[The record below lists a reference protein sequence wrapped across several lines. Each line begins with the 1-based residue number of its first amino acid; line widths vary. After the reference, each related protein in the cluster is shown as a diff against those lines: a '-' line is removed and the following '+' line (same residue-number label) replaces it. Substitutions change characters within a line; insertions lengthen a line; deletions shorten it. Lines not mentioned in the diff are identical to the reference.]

1 MVSGNIEKRGCSY
14 CVAARQTS
22 QKQGFVSGHRFSAAA
37 SAVNL
42 DVPSGA
48 AHRKAA
54 GSLALSSAAINLAT
68 LLIIVFTASSCLLAQ
83 THTTVRHYKERVD
96 DTPPEI
102 AQAENAIQKNDFASA
117 ETLLKKA
124 LDKDAGNKQPW
135 AYQAWFDLGFVLNRL
150 NRTDES
156 IAAYRKSVA
165 AKPDVFES
173 NLNLGLML
181 DRANNPDAEQF
192 LLAAATLK
200 PTAHVEQGQA
210 RAWLALAH
218 LLENKRPNEALAAYV
233 KAEELT
239 PKDPEPHLSAGQLL
253 ERQKEF
259 SDAEAEYKQ
268 ALTLDPHSTDAAVG
282 LTNIYMKSNRLGDA
296 EPLLRRLATARPNEA
311 VVHLQL
317 GRVLAAENKKDDAVV
332 ELQTALKLAP
342 TDADAQREIADL
354 YANAGKNDLAEAAYR
369 PLLATRANDPELH
382 RSLGQALLRQK
393 KFSEAQQ
400 EFLTALHLKRDWP
413 DIYVDLAFAA
423 SENKN
428 YELTVRALNG
438 REMLKAE
445 MPPVCFFLRASAYD
459 HLDDKKNAA
468 VDYHHFLDVAGGK
481 YPDQE
486 WQATHRLIAIEP
498 KKR

>member
-1 MVSGNIEKRGCSY
+1 MVANNIEKDRCNTRP
-14 CVAARQTS
+14 AARAT
-22 QKQGFVSGHRFSAAA
+22 FDP
-37 SAVNL
+37 AV
-42 DVPSGA
+42 
-48 AHRKAA
+48 
-54 GSLALSSAAINLAT
+54 
-68 LLIIVFTASSCLLAQ
+68 LLVLTIAFCSCLLAQ

-102 AQAENAIQKNDFASA
+102 AQAEDAIQKNDFTSA

-124 LDKDAGNKQPW
+124 LDKDTDSKQPW

-192 LLAAATLK
+192 LLAATTLK
-200 PTAHVEQGQA
+200 PSARVEEGQA

-218 LLENKRPNEALAAYV
+218 LLENKKPNQALAAYV
-233 KAEELT
+233 KAEDLT
-239 PKDPEPHLSAGQLL
+239 PKDPEPHLAAGQLL

-268 ALTLDPHSTDAAVG
+268 ALALDPHSTDAAVG
-282 LTNIYMKSNRLGDA
+282 LTNIYMKSNRLSDA
-296 EPLLRRLATARPNEA
+296 EPLLRRLAAARPNDA
-311 VVHLQL
+311 IIHLQL
-317 GRVLAAENKKDDAVV
+317 GRVLAAENKKDDAVA
-332 ELQTALKLAP
+332 ELQTALKLSP

-354 YANAGKNDLAEAAYR
+354 YASAGKNDLAETAYST
-369 PLLATRANDPELH
+369 LLTAHANDPELH
-382 RSLGQALLRQK
+382 RSLGQALLREK
-393 KFSEAQQ
+393 KFPEAQQ
-400 EFLTALHLKRDWP
+400 EFLIALRLKRDWP

-423 SENKN
+423 NENKN

-438 REMLKAE
+438 RAILNTE
-445 MPPVCFFLRASAYD
+445 MPALCFFLRASAYD
-459 HLDDKKNAA
+459 HLRDYKLAA